1 MGSLVEQHREREAAA
16 AALPEDAT
24 PEQVEAEVAARREK
38 SERALDHIAELWL
51 EMSRTEAWQLLA
63 DELVKQATRHRQ
75 VILNQAFDDGL
86 SIEQRDV
93 DYDRGFWDGL
103 HRASEII
110 AVARK
115 RLEKKENPS
124 EPETTEEEAKFW

>member
-1 MGSLVEQHREREAAA
+1 MEASITKAAHDKAAA
-16 AALPEDAT
+16 AAAEEKT
-24 PEQVEAEVAARREK
+24 PEQLVDEAKEK

-75 VILNQAFDDGL
+75 EILNQAFDDGL
-86 SIEQRDV
+86 TIEQRDV

-103 HRASEII
+103 HRASQIL

-115 RLEKKENPS
+115 RLEGKDTS
-124 EPETTEEEAKFW
+124 EPETIEEEAKFW